1 MRENHF
7 FVFSCIQHECVA
19 DASKNRSEILHHSA
33 CARETQTISLQQKSD
48 TMFRGR
54 AIAEPRSL
62 SQQGHLEHLN
72 AYMHVV
78 SQKKAAWGVETKQPH
93 TRCSRTIAYQRIC
106 ELHTPPMNDRF
117 VSNLAHTC
125 WFFFRMRNFFGHNF
139 FQKKQNLERGV
150 DRPKNYARSRR

>member
-1 MRENHF
+1 MLTTAHTCTTCVKTIF
-7 FVFSCIQHECVA
+7 CVFMHQHECVA

-33 CARETQTISLQQKSD
+33 CARETQTISLLQKND

-93 TRCSRTIAYQRIC
+93 TRCSRTIAYQRIR
-106 ELHTPPMNDRF
+106 ELHTPPMNDRL
-117 VSNLAHTC
+117 SLALPTPVG
-125 WFFFRMRNFFGHNF
+125 FFFG
-139 FQKKQNLERGV
+139 
-150 DRPKNYARSRR
+150 